1 MRQIFFAAALVLPFS
16 VYAQV
21 QLVTADEMRLSAA
34 QAGGIVGGDDAP
46 LIPRAAPAIDA
57 PLIEILSPDIKGVVT
72 SPAKVQ
78 LRFRPESPA
87 VVRPESF
94 KASYGAFRLD
104 ITSRLLQ
111 FAKPTP
117 EGLIVEQAN
126 LPSGSHKILLE
137 IQDSAGR
144 TGTQLLSFTVQ

>member
-1 MRQIFFAAALVLPFS
+1 MRQIFFAAALCLPFS

-46 LIPRAAPAIDA
+46 LIPRAAPDIGA

-111 FAKPTP
+111 FAKPTQ
-117 EGLIVEQAN
+117 EGLVVEQAN